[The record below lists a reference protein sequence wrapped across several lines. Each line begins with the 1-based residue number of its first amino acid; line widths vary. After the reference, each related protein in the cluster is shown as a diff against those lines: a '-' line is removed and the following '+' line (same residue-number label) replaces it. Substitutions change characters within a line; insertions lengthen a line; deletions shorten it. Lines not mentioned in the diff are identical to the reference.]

1 MKSFYVPYKGKRPAY
16 LDINGHRV
24 VILSSD
30 QEAFESAPVQEFVK
44 SDSVKAVAGGE
55 SERERQRALVKIA
68 KSSKSGVIVAPDDM
82 DIGELIKDLKEQL
95 PWVQ

>member
-24 VILSSD
+24 VILAAD
-30 QEAFESAPVQEFVK
+30 EEAFDGEAQEFVK
-44 SDSVKAVAGGE
+44 ADSIKAVKSGE
-55 SERERQRALVKIA
+55 NERERQSALLKIA
-68 KSSKSGVIVAPDDM
+68 KSTKSGVIIAPDDM